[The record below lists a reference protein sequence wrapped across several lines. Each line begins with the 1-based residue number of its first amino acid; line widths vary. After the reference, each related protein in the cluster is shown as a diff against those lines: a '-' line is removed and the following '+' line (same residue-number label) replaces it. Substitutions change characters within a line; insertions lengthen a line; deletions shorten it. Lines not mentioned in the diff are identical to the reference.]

1 MLKNTQATDEDTP
14 YRSLIVVQNWDQEL
28 KRLVPA
34 N

>member
-1 MLKNTQATDEDTP
+1 MIKPPSAQAAAI
-14 YRSLIVVQNWDQEL
+14 SQLNVVLNWFQEL